1 MPTRKYAWKP
11 ASFRGLNAV
20 LFDYHGK
27 RGGRICRL
35 RRKLL
40 TRCVDAE
47 RQSAAASRAKWMC
60 PMTCQ
65 LILRLVLVVLTV
77 YPVAASSAERQ
88 EVAQIL
94 GAVERFARTET
105 AGLPGRVS
113 IRPGA
118 VDPRLNLAACP
129 VLEPFLPA
137 GSRLWG
143 QSVVGVRCNGPVRW
157 TIYVP
162 VGVEVIAD
170 VVYAARPLAQ
180 GETVSR
186 GDITLQRADL
196 AQLPAGALA
205 EPEGAIGKT
214 LTSSIGSGQ
223 ILRKDLLRAPL
234 VVQQGQTV
242 RLLAQGRGFRVT
254 SEGKALAAAAVG
266 QVVQVRTYSG
276 QIVSGIARPD
286 AIVEVQP

>member
-1 MPTRKYAWKP
+1 
-11 ASFRGLNAV
+11 
-20 LFDYHGK
+20 
-27 RGGRICRL
+27 
-35 RRKLL
+35 
-40 TRCVDAE
+40 
-47 RQSAAASRAKWMC
+47 
-60 PMTCQ
+60 MTCQ